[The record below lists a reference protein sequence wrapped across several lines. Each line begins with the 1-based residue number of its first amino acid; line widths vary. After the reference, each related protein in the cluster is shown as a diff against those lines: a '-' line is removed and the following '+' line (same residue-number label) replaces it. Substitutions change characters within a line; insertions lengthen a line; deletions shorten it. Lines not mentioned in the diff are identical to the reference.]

1 MARAQAVARVGSL
14 PALEGS
20 YRGQSQSP
28 AVVGKTHRVGA
39 VDRRGRAA
47 QHLDAL
53 DLVRIEI
60 RQIEPA
66 AARGRRVVRAHA
78 VDEDEHVI
86 RIAAADVHRTGA
98 TRAAELVD
106 LQTRHLPEQIDSA
119 GHVTTLDLLASDDRH
134 VVGRLSLERRHA
146 VRGDEDVGE
155 PACAAA
161 SAAEA
166 TSCAGADG
174 ETASRRTRRTGA
186 RTGAAHAGQAFAGA
200 PGGQPSP
207 ARLPFAR
214 LRFRIVCAQLRLPRA
229 PGRPERFATVPRADS
244 PSGLCPRCFGGQRKP
259 GKPMRGAA
267 LAAIARATPTVA
279 VRNPPVPRA
288 GSTRPAPS
296 PRGSSCRR
304 ARCARSASRRRS
316 PSTRAQRTALR

>member
-1 MARAQAVARVGSL
+1 MYTEPGPPGPPSWSICRPGTCRNRSTPLATSRRSICSRPMIVTLSAASRSSVGTRYAVTRTSASL
-14 PALEGS
+14 P
-20 YRGQSQSP
+20 
-28 AVVGKTHRVGA
+28 
-39 VDRRGRAA
+39 
-47 QHLDAL
+47 
-53 DLVRIEI
+53 
-60 RQIEPA
+60 
-66 AARGRRVVRAHA
+66 
-78 VDEDEHVI
+78 
-86 RIAAADVHRTGA
+86 
-98 TRAAELVD
+98 
-106 LQTRHLPEQIDSA
+106 
-119 GHVTTLDLLASDDRH
+119 
-134 VVGRLSLERRHA
+134 
-146 VRGDEDVGE
+146 
-155 PACAAA
+155 CAAA
-161 SAAEA
+161 SAAGA